1 MLSFCGHSEHN
12 TQAIFFYALIFKIIK
27 TAERLKH
34 IQIRKFEHNILSIL
48 LKVTSSE
55 TRRENELF
63 KSKFE
68 LHDTKST
75 MGPNNLFDL
84 NDFLN
89 YGSSNYRSFLISI
102 Y

>member
-1 MLSFCGHSEHN
+1 MRYCEHN
-12 TQAIFFYALIFKIIK
+12 TQAIFFYALIFKTIK

-34 IQIRKFEHNILSIL
+34 IRIRKFEYDILSISFN
-48 LKVTSSE
+48 VTSSE
-55 TRRENELF
+55 TRRENEFL

-68 LHDTKST
+68 SHDTKSS
-75 MGPNNLFDL
+75 MGPSNLFDL

-89 YGSSNYRSFLISI
+89 YVSSNDRSFLIRI

>member
-34 IQIRKFEHNILSIL
+34 IRIRKFEHDILSISL
-48 LKVTSSE
+48 NMTSSE
-55 TRRENELF
+55 TRKENEFL

-68 LHDTKST
+68 LHDQKSS
-75 MGPNNLFDL
+75 MGPNNLFNL
-84 NDFLN
+84 NDF
-89 YGSSNYRSFLISI
+89 SNYRSFLIRI

>member
-34 IQIRKFEHNILSIL
+34 IRIKKFEHNILSIS

-55 TRRENELF
+55 TRRENEFF
-63 KSKFE
+63 KSKF
-68 LHDTKST
+68 
-75 MGPNNLFDL
+75 
-84 NDFLN
+84 
-89 YGSSNYRSFLISI
+89 
-102 Y
+102 

>member
-34 IQIRKFEHNILSIL
+34 IRIRKFEHDILSISL
-48 LKVTSSE
+48 NMTSSE
-55 TRRENELF
+55 TRKENEFL

-68 LHDTKST
+68 LHDKKSS
-75 MGPNNLFDL
+75 MGPNNLFNL
-84 NDFLN
+84 NDF
-89 YGSSNYRSFLISI
+89 SNYRSFLIRI